1 LDLRQA
7 GPTATLPVVG
17 SAPKEPRRIVESDI
31 LGPLERRVMEHLWRS
46 GPSTVGET
54 REALNAGAAS
64 PLAYTTVMT
73 ILVRLHEKGYLT
85 RAREGRQYR
94 YRASFDEASLPAA
107 VGRRELRRLI
117 ERHGAK
123 SVAGFAAD
131 LTGADSDL
139 TRRLDELASGGEEAS

>member
-1 LDLRQA
+1 M
-7 GPTATLPVVG
+7 
-17 SAPKEPRRIVESDI
+17 ESDI
-31 LGPLERRVMEHLWRS
+31 LGPLERRVMEHLWRM

-85 RAREGRQYR
+85 RTREGRQYR

-107 VGRRELRRLI
+107 VGRRELCRLI
-117 ERHGAK
+117 ERHGAT

-139 TRRLDELASGGEEAS
+139 TRRLEELASRGEEAS